1 MGRARSSPLDVL
13 ILDLLTR
20 QSNCYMSGNL
30 VPQHSAGMKFKMGW
44 ENKVFCTMTLPH
56 SAGVS
61 VEFLTMEVCSPEWK
75 TVKIKGHWE
84 GKGTV

>member
-1 MGRARSSPLDVL
+1 
-13 ILDLLTR
+13 
-20 QSNCYMSGNL
+20 MSGNL

-61 VEFLTMEVCSPEWK
+61 FGFLTMGVCSSEWK
-75 TVKIKGHWE
+75 TMKKKGHL
-84 GKGTV
+84 GGGVSTVAQSGSTL